1 MLFRY
6 ILKRILIFLPTLFAI
21 SLVIFLLDK
30 YMPGDSVLRGLQNED
45 LITERIYL
53 ERWEAFNLNYP
64 TFYFSFTSKA
74 TPDTLHLIPH
84 KNQRN
89 TLETLTQ
96 QSGNWE
102 TTQHYF
108 QMIQS
113 MEKVVDIYH
122 ADSSNADKL
131 IRISLTTANLYHET
145 EKKKIDKSLAK
156 IKTVISSTLSLN
168 GLKTPF
174 ENLESAY
181 QKFQTEKTLWKNY
194 VPSVQWHGIANQYHI
209 WILGNKPLI
218 NRTKNL
224 FKISNQ
230 KATTTAKKYTIEI
243 PESGYYKFHPKF
255 DLIENNG
262 RLTDKDLT
270 NKVLFDVTIKGKS
283 RSYKTKNL
291 EKAEKIFYA
300 KKGKQIPVE
309 IAVKA
314 LTKSYQLKYEYS
326 LEATHLVN
334 YNPNEQSKGF
344 LRGDFGKNF
353 QLKPVKDIIKNGMFW
368 TILISTLSIILTYII
383 SIPIGVYS
391 ARKKGKRADNMLSTF
406 LFMLYSLPN
415 FWVATLL
422 ILFLGN
428 YLGWFPVF
436 GLGDI
441 PEGAT
446 ALETASIRL
455 YHLALP
461 LFCWTYPSLA
471 FLSRQMRG
479 GMLNTLGQDFIRTAR
494 AKGLAE
500 KTVIWKHGFRNSLL
514 PIITLFANVFPRMV
528 SGSIVVEVIF
538 GIPGMGKTLLDAI
551 NNNDFPVVFTIVMLT
566 ALLTMIGYLIADILY
581 SIVDPRIK
589 YK

>member
-30 YMPGDSVLRGLQNED
+30 YVPGDPVLRGLQDED

-53 ERWEAFNLNYP
+53 ERWETFNLNYP
-64 TFYFSFTSKA
+64 IFYFSFTAKSI
-74 TPDTLHLIPH
+74 PNTLHLIPH
-84 KNQRN
+84 KDQRN
-89 TLETLTQ
+89 TLKTLTQ
-96 QSGNWE
+96 QSGNWK

-108 QMIQS
+108 QMIHL
-113 MEKVVDIYH
+113 MAEAIETH
-122 ADSSNADKL
+122 TADSSNANKL
-131 IRISLTTANLYHET
+131 IHINLANARLFNET
-145 EKKKIDKSLAK
+145 EKKEVEKYLSE
-156 IKTVISSTLSLN
+156 IKEPIISTLSLN
-168 GLKTPF
+168 DLKIPF
-174 ENLESAY
+174 ENLENAY
-181 QKFQTEKTLWKNY
+181 QSFQTEKTLWKNY
-194 VPSVQWHGIANQYHI
+194 VPSIQWHGIENQYQI

-218 NRTKNL
+218 NRTTSI
-224 FKISNQ
+224 FEVSNR
-230 KATTTAKKYTIEI
+230 KAETTAKKHTIEI
-243 PESGYYKFHPKF
+243 PKSGYYKFQPIF
-255 DLIENNG
+255 NLVENNG
-262 RLTDKDLT
+262 RQTEKDLT
-270 NKVLFDVTIKGKS
+270 SKVLFDIAIKDKS
-283 RSYKTKNL
+283 RSYKTKDL

-300 KKGKQIPVE
+300 EKGEQIPIEVG
-309 IAVKA
+309 VKA

-326 LEATHLVN
+326 LKATHLVN
-334 YNPNEQSKGF
+334 YNPNKQSKGF

-353 QLKPVKDIIKNGMFW
+353 QLKPVSDIIKNGMFW
-368 TILISTLSIILTYII
+368 TVLISTLSIILTYII

-391 ARKKGKRADNMLSTF
+391 ARKKGKRADNILSTC

-422 ILFLGN
+422 ILLLGN

-441 PEGAT
+441 PEGASV
-446 ALETASIRL
+446 LQTASIRA
-455 YHLALP
+455 YHLVLP

-471 FLSRQMRG
+471 FLARQMRG

-494 AKGLAE
+494 AKGLE
-500 KTVIWKHGFRNSLL
+500 ERTVIWKHSFRNSLL
-514 PIITLFANVFPRMV
+514 PIITLFANIFPRMV